1 MKVEL
6 ETKTRGLFNSLT
18 FIRLESACKAW
29 KSEAFGQEILD
40 FIHKLSPECFAPT
53 PDFGL
58 CRHALGSLAT
68 LLAIAPFDP
77 GNLVGGR

>member
-29 KSEAFGQEILD
+29 KGEAFGQEILD

-53 PDFGL
+53 PDFG
-58 CRHALGSLAT
+58 CRHALGSLAI
-68 LLAIAPFDP
+68 LLAMVPFDP
-77 GNLVGGR
+77 RNLLGGR

>member
-29 KSEAFGQEILD
+29 KSEAFGQEILG
-40 FIHKLSPECFAPT
+40 FIYKLSAECFAPT
-53 PDFGL
+53 SDFG
-58 CRHALGSLAT
+58 CRHALDSLAI
-68 LLAIAPFDP
+68 LLAMAPFDP
-77 GNLVGGR
+77 RNLLGGR